1 MTKCMTAA
9 AALIMGAL
17 LLTGCAAPSSD
28 AAPDEAVGVETPD
41 NEGAD
46 NESAEVDIDPT
57 FATADDEMAL
67 GVQIAGL
74 ALLVEWTSVS
84 YMNDAGSPKSLTLVS
99 SADAA
104 EAFAGWTDRQDWS
117 GWATYAS
124 TEDEPYMFTAH
135 GPQGSVVAQQ
145 VADQNTFGV
154 EFSTAQ

>member
-1 MTKCMTAA
+1 MMKHTTTA
-9 AALIMGAL
+9 AALIMGALL

-28 AAPDEAVGVETPD
+28 AAPDEAVIVDAPE
-41 NEGAD
+41 
-46 NESAEVDIDPT
+46 NESAEIDIDPT

-74 ALLVEWTSVS
+74 ALLVEWSSVS
-84 YMNDAGSPKSLTLVS
+84 YVNDAGSPKSLTLVS

-104 EAFAGWTDRQDWS
+104 EAFAGWTDRQDWT
-117 GWATYAS
+117 GWETYTS
-124 TEDEPYMFTAH
+124 TEDEPYMFTAY

-154 EFSTAQ
+154 EIATAQ

>member
-9 AALIMGAL
+9 AALIMGAM

-28 AAPDEAVGVETPD
+28 AAPDEAVIVDAPE
-41 NEGAD
+41 
-46 NESAEVDIDPT
+46 NESAEIDIDPT

-74 ALLVEWTSVS
+74 ALLVEWSSVS
-84 YMNDAGSPKSLTLVS
+84 YVNDAGSPKSLTLVS

-104 EAFAGWTDRQDWS
+104 EAFAGWTDRQDWT
-117 GWATYAS
+117 GWETYAS

-154 EFSTAQ
+154 EFSTAP